1 MSLGKLLLRDIQ
13 GKYPNITQTNNYV
26 LLYDGDGILDLG
38 YDASITEQSAGRI
51 KFTITVSS
59 GTNNGIYLKLIETNP
74 ANPISNIRVFL

>member
-1 MSLGKLLLRDIQ
+1 MSLGKLLFKDIQ

-38 YDASITEQSAGRI
+38 YDSSITEQSAGRI
-51 KFTITVSS
+51 KFTVTPST

-74 ANPISNIRVFL
+74 ANPITNIRIFL